1 MIFLT
6 DYESYNRYGL
16 LQTWSRKSLTASS
29 RSSFS
34 CVGRWTSA
42 AAMQSILARSR
53 TVSVWAGPPSRRD
66 TMPDVQLLII
76 IMLFHGTWYHYQ
88 TLFDQ
93 TGYSKTKYH
102 NDSYRNK
109 TIKKPL
115 MHPTA
120 NMQVII
126 HCMTHLIRN
135 NELQTSLVRRPWW
148 RRNENEFLPPSI
160 SGFAWRHF

>member
-1 MIFLT
+1 MVKEILDCEQSQQLFLRGQMNIRRRNAKHIGEVQ
-6 DYESYNRYGL
+6 DSVRLG
-16 LQTWSRKSLTASS
+16 WSPLKKGHNAR
-29 RSSFS
+29 
-34 CVGRWTSA
+34 CA
-42 AAMQSILARSR
+42 A
-53 TVSVWAGPPSRRD
+53 VN
-66 TMPDVQLLII
+66 II

-120 NMQVII
+120 NTHVII
-126 HCMTHLIRN
+126 HCMTHLILN
-135 NELQTSLVRRPWW
+135 NELQTCLVRRPWW